1 MFVLGSGSMESAG
14 GCCMLKK
21 KRFIIGIAVV
31 VAAIV
36 YLGVLGFSGS
46 TMYYYRIPE
55 LLEMGDEAYDQGLR
69 VGGAILAG
77 SIERGGLDVT
87 FTVVEEGEILQVEY
101 TGLVPDTFK
110 DGADVVIEGKLAGN
124 GVFVADT
131 ILMKCPSKYEAEVEE

>member
-1 MFVLGSGSMESAG
+1 
-14 GCCMLKK
+14 MLKK